1 MVNHQLFLLLTLISS
16 ILVFQSESRVKAKA
30 SFGFSLE
37 LIHRDSPLSP
47 FYNASL
53 NSSEILTKN
62 AIHSM
67 ERFRHFQ
74 SLINQKAVQSI
85 VFPTENSYLTKLSFG
100 TPPVEYFAIVDT
112 GSDLTWIQCVPCT
125 ECYNSQGS
133 SLFDPQASSTYK
145 AFSCDSQTCRAFG
158 GEQCLKTNDCQYHV
172 TYGDMSST
180 TGILSSDSLSFDS
193 INGQKTTF
201 STSIFGCGRNN
212 QVQLGNLGIAGI
224 VGLGGGPF
232 SLVSQIGPQIDHRFS
247 YCFVP
252 RFAKSSGKLIFGQE
266 SIISHPKAIST
277 PLVSKYPQTF
287 YYLTL
292 NGVSIGDQT
301 AHPSSTQGNV
311 LIDSGVTLT
320 ILEPDLYSSVEAMVK
335 EAIGKE
341 PVQDPSGAFNLCYGA
356 DTNINVPEMVFHFS
370 GADVR
375 LQPVNTFMVNG
386 DLVCMVIVPNSVNPF
401 SVFGNYAQINFQV
414 EYDLQKRVVSFAP
427 TDCTQI

>member
-1 MVNHQLFLLLTLISS
+1 
-16 ILVFQSESRVKAKA
+16 
-30 SFGFSLE
+30 
-37 LIHRDSPLSP
+37 
-47 FYNASL
+47 
-53 NSSEILTKN
+53 
-62 AIHSM
+62 M
-67 ERFRHFQ
+67 ERFKHFQ

-125 ECYNSQGS
+125 KCYNSQGS

-180 TGILSSDSLSFDS
+180 IGILSSDTLSFDS
-193 INGQKTTF
+193 IN
-201 STSIFGCGRNN
+201 
-212 QVQLGNLGIAGI
+212 
-224 VGLGGGPF
+224 GGGPF

-292 NGVSIGDQT
+292 NGVSIGDKT

-320 ILEPDLYSSVEAMVK
+320 ILEPDLYSSVDAMVK

>member
-1 MVNHQLFLLLTLISS
+1 
-16 ILVFQSESRVKAKA
+16 VKAKA
-30 SFGFSLE
+30 PFGFSLE

-67 ERFRHFQ
+67 ERFKHFQ
-74 SLINQKAVQSI
+74 SFINQKAVQSI

-112 GSDLTWIQCVPCT
+112 GSDLTWMQCVPCT
-125 ECYNSQGS
+125 KCYNSQGS

-172 TYGDMSST
+172 TYGDKSST
-180 TGILSSDSLSFDS
+180 IGILSFDS

-212 QVQLGNLGIAGI
+212 QVQLGNPGIAGI

-277 PLVSKYPQTF
+277 PLVSEDPQTF

-292 NGVSIGDQT
+292 NGVSIGDKT
-301 AHPSSTQGNV
+301 AP
-311 LIDSGVTLT
+311 
-320 ILEPDLYSSVEAMVK
+320 
-335 EAIGKE
+335 
-341 PVQDPSGAFNLCYGA
+341 
-356 DTNINVPEMVFHFS
+356 
-370 GADVR
+370 
-375 LQPVNTFMVNG
+375 QPKGM
-386 DLVCMVIVPNSVNPF
+386 S
-401 SVFGNYAQINFQV
+401 
-414 EYDLQKRVVSFAP
+414 
-427 TDCTQI
+427 

>member
-1 MVNHQLFLLLTLISS
+1 MVNHQLFLLLTLILS

-30 SFGFSLE
+30 PFGFSLE
-37 LIHRDSPLSP
+37 LIRRDSPLSP

-53 NSSEILTKN
+53 NSSEILIKN

-67 ERFRHFQ
+67 ERFKHFQ

-125 ECYNSQGS
+125 KCYNSQGS

-180 TGILSSDSLSFDS
+180 IGILSSDTLSFDS
-193 INGQKTTF
+193 IN
-201 STSIFGCGRNN
+201 
-212 QVQLGNLGIAGI
+212 VQLGNLGIAGI

-292 NGVSIGDQT
+292 NGVSIGDKT

-311 LIDSGVTLT
+311 LIDSG
-320 ILEPDLYSSVEAMVK
+320 
-335 EAIGKE
+335 

>member
-1 MVNHQLFLLLTLISS
+1 MVNHQLFLLLTLILS

-30 SFGFSLE
+30 PFGFSLE

-67 ERFRHFQ
+67 ERFKHFQ
-74 SLINQKAVQSI
+74 SLINQKVVQSI

-125 ECYNSQGS
+125 KCYNSQGS

-180 TGILSSDSLSFDS
+180 IGILSSDTLSFDS

-224 VGLGGGPF
+224 
-232 SLVSQIGPQIDHRFS
+232 IGPHIDHRFS

-252 RFAKSSGKLIFGQE
+252 RFAKASGKLIFGQE
-266 SIISHPKAIST
+266 SIISHPKAVST

-292 NGVSIGDQT
+292 NGVSIGDKT
-301 AHPSSTQGNV
+301 AHPSSSQGN
-311 LIDSGVTLT
+311 
-320 ILEPDLYSSVEAMVK
+320 
-335 EAIGKE
+335 
-341 PVQDPSGAFNLCYGA
+341 PVQDPSGTFKLCYGA